1 MFAAAHVEG
10 ALAITTLLGVVSAA
24 ADKIPVS
31 APLALLFFVGARAP
45 TWASWSIGSK
55 MSANTTNDLA
65 WKENAVE
72 RRDAAAL
79 E

>member
-31 APLALLFFVGARAP
+31 APLALLLFVGARAP
-45 TWASWSIGSK
+45 TWAFGSK